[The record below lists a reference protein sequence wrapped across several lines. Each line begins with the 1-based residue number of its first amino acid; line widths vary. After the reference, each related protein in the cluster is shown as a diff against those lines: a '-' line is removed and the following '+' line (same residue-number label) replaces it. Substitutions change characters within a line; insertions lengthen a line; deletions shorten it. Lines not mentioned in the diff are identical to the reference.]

1 MLFLMLCPLLLDAQP
16 NLVLSKPGSNRH
28 FFYQVGDKITLKDKR
43 TDRKVTGYI
52 TVLNDSTLEI
62 GKYGRIS
69 VSDIATIYRVRPFLK
84 QAAAAGTVVLGVYLP
99 MSILGNV
106 ITGQSPILNEDILL
120 VNGTMLVVS
129 GLSRLFVVRRFK
141 IHDPWKLQIMD
152 FGHPVYD

>member
-62 GKYGRIS
+62 GNM
-69 VSDIATIYRVRPFLK
+69 VAFL
-84 QAAAAGTVVLGVYLP
+84 
-99 MSILGNV
+99 
-106 ITGQSPILNEDILL
+106 
-120 VNGTMLVVS
+120 
-129 GLSRLFVVRRFK
+129 
-141 IHDPWKLQIMD
+141 
-152 FGHPVYD
+152 